1 MLTIRNK
8 LYRMT
13 EETTYKHKIR
23 KGGVMNMKKN
33 KNKGITLIALIITI
47 IVLLILAGIVLRICN
62 RRRWND
68 RKSNYC

>member
-1 MLTIRNK
+1 
-8 LYRMT
+8 MT